1 MNKRRKRNVNF
12 LKIIVKFLFLLNLYY
27 FMLKIYNT
35 MTRQKEVFK
44 PLEEGR
50 VKIYTCGQTVY
61 DDVHIGN
68 ARTYSSWDVVIR
80 YLRYKGYNVFH
91 VQNFTDVGHLTDD
104 ADQGEDKIE
113 KRAREQKIN
122 PWELVDKQIQ
132 EYWQVSDDLN
142 IQRPNVTPRATALI
156 PEMFETIQILLEKG
170 YAYEVQGNVY
180 YDISKFKDYGKLA
193 RLKLDEEKA
202 RARVD
207 QDPLKRNYFDFA
219 LWLNARKGD
228 QIHIMRW
235 NSPWGEGYPGWHLE
249 CSVMGMKY
257 LGDTLDIHGGG
268 IDHIPTHH
276 PNEIAQSEAA
286 TGKKFVNY
294 WMHTEFITL
303 NGKKMSKSLGNYVT
317 ARELIDEHG
326 GLVVRLGLVS
336 GHYRSAVDWNQQVIE
351 NAKNN
356 IEKIRN
362 TLNAIEYS
370 SGGSKET
377 LKAAIENVRKDFE
390 QALDDD
396 FNTPKALATIYE
408 FIKNINSSLDNKKE
422 ILIIARE
429 TLLKLLSIFGLDFT
443 KKKGIDDTKINELM
457 ELIIN
462 VRETARKEKNY
473 ELSDEIR
480 EKLRVVGIQIE
491 DTENGPRWKF
501 T

>member
-1 MNKRRKRNVNF
+1 
-12 LKIIVKFLFLLNLYY
+12 
-27 FMLKIYNT
+27 MLKIYNT

-44 PLEEGR
+44 PIEEGR
-50 VKIYTCGQTVY
+50 VRIYTCGQTVY

-113 KRAREQKIN
+113 KRAREKKIN
-122 PWELVDKQIQ
+122 PWELVDKQIK
-132 EYWQVSDDLN
+132 EYWEVIDDLN
-142 IQRPNVTPRATALI
+142 IQRPDISPRATAVI
-156 PEMFETIQILLEKG
+156 PDMIEVIKILLDKG

-180 YDISKFKDYGKLA
+180 YDTTKFKDYGKLG
-193 RLKLDEEKA
+193 RLKLDEGKA
-202 RARVD
+202 QARID

-219 LWLNARKGD
+219 LWLSARKGD
-228 QIHIMRW
+228 QVHVMRW

-249 CSVMGMKY
+249 CSVMGMKF
-257 LGDTLDIHGGG
+257 LGETLDIHGGG

-294 WMHTEFITL
+294 WMHAEFITL

-317 ARELIDEHG
+317 ARELIDEYG
-326 GLVVRLGLVS
+326 GLIVRMGLVS
-336 GHYRSAVDWNQQVIE
+336 GHYRSAVDWNPQVIE

-362 TLNAIEYS
+362 CLNAIENS
-370 SGGSKET
+370 SGGKKDN
-377 LKAAIENVRKDFE
+377 LKAEIENVRKDF
-390 QALDDD
+390 QNAMDDD
-396 FNTPKALATIYE
+396 FNNPKALAVIYE
-408 FIKNINSSLDNKKE
+408 FIKKINTSLDNKKE
-422 ILIIARE
+422 ILINTKE
-429 TLLKLLSIFGLDFT
+429 TLLELLGIFGLDFT
-443 KKKGIDDTKINELM
+443 KQEATLDVKLNELM
-457 ELIIN
+457 DIIIDIRN
-462 VRETARKEKNY
+462 KARKKKNY

-480 EKLRVVGIQIE
+480 EKLRKVGIQLE
-491 DTENGPRWKF
+491 DGAEGTGWSISI
-501 T
+501 

>member
-1 MNKRRKRNVNF
+1 MS
-12 LKIIVKFLFLLNLYY
+12 
-27 FMLKIYNT
+27 
-35 MTRQKEVFK
+35 RQKEVFE

-68 ARTYSSWDVVIR
+68 ARTYSSWDVVVR
-80 YLRYKGYNVFH
+80 YLRYKGYDVTH

-113 KRAREQKIN
+113 KRAREQRIN
-122 PWELVDKQIQ
+122 PWELVDRQI
-132 EYWQVSDDLN
+132 EDYWRDIDDLN
-142 IQRPNVTPRATALI
+142 INRPNISPRATALI
-156 PEMFETIQILLEKG
+156 PEMIALVQTLLEKG

-180 YDISKFKDYGKLA
+180 FDISKFKDYGKLS
-193 RLKLDEEKA
+193 RLKLDEVEA
-202 RARVD
+202 RARVE

-219 LWLNARKGD
+219 LWLDARKGD

-235 NSPWGEGYPGWHLE
+235 KSPWGEGYPGWHLE
-249 CSVMGMKY
+249 CSIMAMKY
-257 LGDTLDIHGGG
+257 LGDTIDIHGGG

-276 PNEIAQSEAA
+276 PNEIAQAEAA
-286 TGKKFVNY
+286 TGKKFVRY
-294 WMHTEFITL
+294 WMHAEFITL

-317 ARELIDEHG
+317 ARELIDKYG
-326 GLVVRLGLVS
+326 GLIMRMGLIS
-336 GHYRSAVDWNQQVIE
+336 GHYRSTVDWNQDVIE
-351 NAKNN
+351 NAKKNV
-356 IEKIRN
+356 ERIRN
-362 TLNAIEYS
+362 SLSLLEESPGGVKTNLNQSIEDVKENFEEAI
-370 SGGSKET
+370 
-377 LKAAIENVRKDFE
+377 
-390 QALDDD
+390 DDD
-396 FNTPKALATIYE
+396 FNTPKALAAIHE
-408 FIKNINSSLDNKKE
+408 FIKQINSSLDNKKE
-422 ILIIARE
+422 ILHEARD
-429 TLLKLLSIFGLDFT
+429 TLIELLGVLGLDFT

>member
-1 MNKRRKRNVNF
+1 
-12 LKIIVKFLFLLNLYY
+12 
-27 FMLKIYNT
+27 

-44 PLEEGR
+44 PLEEGL

-113 KRAREQKIN
+113 KRAKEEKIN
-122 PWELVDKQIQ
+122 PWELVDRQIQ
-132 EYWQVSDDLN
+132 EYWQVIDDLN
-142 IQRPNVTPRATALI
+142 IQRPNISPRATALI
-156 PEMFETIQILLEKG
+156 PDMIELIKILLEKG

-180 YDISKFKDYGKLA
+180 YDTAKFKDYGKLS

-207 QDPLKRNYFDFA
+207 QDPLKKNYFDFA
-219 LWLNARKGD
+219 LWLNAQKGD

-235 NSPWGEGYPGWHLE
+235 KSPWGEGYPGWHLE

-257 LGDTLDIHGGG
+257 LGHTLDIHGGG

-294 WMHTEFITL
+294 WMHAEFITV

-317 ARELIDEHG
+317 AWELIDEHG
-326 GLVVRLGLVS
+326 GLIVRMGLIS
-336 GHYRSAVDWNQQVIE
+336 GHYRSAVDWNQEVIE

-356 IEKIRN
+356 LEKISN
-362 TLNAIEYS
+362 CLNAIEHA
-370 SGGSKET
+370 SGGSENT
-377 LKAAIENVRKDFE
+377 LEEVIENVRKDFE
-390 QALDDD
+390 EAMDDD
-396 FNTPKALATIYE
+396 FNNPKALAAIYE
-408 FIKNINSSLDNKKE
+408 FIKKINSSLDNKKE
-422 ILIIARE
+422 ILIKARE
-429 TLLKLLSIFGLDFT
+429 TLFELLGIFGLDFT
-443 KKKGIDDTKINELM
+443 KKKGFDDKKINELM
-457 ELIIN
+457 EIILN
-462 VRETARKEKNY
+462 VREQARKEKNY
-473 ELSDEIR
+473 GLSDEIR
-480 EKLRVVGIQIE
+480 EKLRKVGIQIE
-491 DTENGPRWKF
+491 DGTEGARWKI
-501 T
+501 TT